1 MHIYNLEKWKPN
13 HDFAVDYKFGEQRT
27 RIVLV
32 LTTVT
37 MVVELFAGTIF
48 GSMALLADGWHMST
62 HVAAFGITIYAYWYA
77 RKNKTNPDFT
87 FSTGKVSVLGGS
99 ARVAPEPPIPCAD
112 CINRDPCP
120 EKSPILQKSPLEI

>member
-32 LTTVT
+32 LTAVT

-62 HVAAFGITIYAYWYA
+62 HVAAFGITIFAYWYA
-77 RKNKTNPDFT
+77 RKIKLIRTLP
-87 FSTGKVSVLGGS
+87 S
-99 ARVAPEPPIPCAD
+99 AQAR
-112 CINRDPCP
+112 
-120 EKSPILQKSPLEI
+120 